1 MDVPVTTVV
10 LTAPVVTAQ
19 MAILLGLV
27 VRAQG
32 DLTRLSGHGFDDA
45 ALKGVK
51 YLQVRLSLHVCLLTY
66 AYWARGALR
75 HLRCTGHSR
84 MCARSLGG

>member
-32 DLTRLSGHGFDDA
+32 DLTRLSGHGFGDA
-45 ALKGVK
+45 SRVSLTGAK

-66 AYWARGALR
+66 AYCARGALR

-84 MCARSLGG
+84 M